1 MRRASDRRPVSA
13 LRPEGQ
19 LDIPG
24 ALAAPGSPGA
34 GSALPGAVSASPGL
48 AGPELTGNTTSGS
61 VPSNPD
67 ALTVH
72 RRRLV
77 ACAAVS
83 HACHGA
89 QSGGGSTSDRAA
101 DRPEAAGSPTNDST
115 PSAAPASASST
126 AFVRAPLGARCSDT
140 TRWSR
145 ALVVAT

>member
-1 MRRASDRRPVSA
+1 M
-13 LRPEGQ
+13 
-19 LDIPG
+19 
-24 ALAAPGSPGA
+24 
-34 GSALPGAVSASPGL
+34 
-48 AGPELTGNTTSGS
+48 
-61 VPSNPD
+61 PSNPD

-72 RRRLV
+72 RRLV

-126 AFVRAPLGARCSDT
+126 AFVRAPLVARCSDT